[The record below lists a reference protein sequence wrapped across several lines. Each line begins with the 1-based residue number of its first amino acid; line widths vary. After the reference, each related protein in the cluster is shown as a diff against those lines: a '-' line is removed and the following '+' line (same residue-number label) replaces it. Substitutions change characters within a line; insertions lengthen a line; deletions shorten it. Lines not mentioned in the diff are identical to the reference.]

1 MKKRIYTSEF
11 KAQVVLEV
19 LREEKTLSEIASEK
33 ELHPNQIRNWKRE
46 FLEKASSVFEDSK
59 EKKEAARREKE
70 AAEEKAAMLKT
81 IGQLTLER
89 DFLKKKSIERFG
101 ADYEKKFRG

>member
-1 MKKRIYTSEF
+1 MKKKSYTAEF

-19 LREEKTLSEIASEK
+19 LREEKTLSEIATEH
-33 ELHPNQIRNWKRE
+33 ELNPNQIRNWKRE
-46 FLEKASSVFEDSK
+46 FLERAPSVFEESK
-59 EKKEAARREKE
+59 AKKEAVRREKE
-70 AAEEKAAMLKT
+70 AADEKAAMLKT

-101 ADYEKKFRG
+101 PDYEKKFHR

>member
-1 MKKRIYTSEF
+1 MKKRTYTAEF
-11 KAQVVLEV
+11 KTQVVLEV
-19 LREEKTLSEIASEK
+19 LREEKTLSEIASEH
-33 ELHPNQIRNWKRE
+33 EVHPNQIRNWKRE
-46 FLEKASSVFEDSK
+46 FLEKASSIFEDSK
-59 EKKEAARREKE
+59 EKKEVTRRERE

-101 ADYEKKFRG
+101 PDYEKKFRG